1 MKINNMTDA
10 LKLILLAV
18 AAFITCIVVF
28 VSIRAM
34 DTAREISGS
43 AISQIA
49 SMNEDIKDGD
59 LLKYDDT
66 EVTGS
71 DVVNCIRKYLGD
83 YTAPATAPISVYVKT
98 TSTEH
103 TYNNSSYN
111 TNIKNFTDTRYI
123 KPTAVFA
130 GDIIKNANNVIVS
143 IVFKQQ

>member
-1 MKINNMTDA
+1 MKTNNMSDA

-28 VSIRAM
+28 VSISAV
-34 DTAREISGS
+34 DTAREVSGS

-49 SMNEDIKDGD
+49 SMNDDIKDSE
-59 LLKYDDT
+59 LLKFDDT

-71 DVVNCIRKYLGD
+71 EVINCIRKYLGD
-83 YTAPATAPISVYVKT
+83 YTASEIAPISVCVKT
-98 TSTEH
+98 SSTEH
-103 TYNNSSYN
+103 TYINGSYN

-130 GDIIKNANNVIVS
+130 GDIIKNANNVIIS
-143 IVFKQQ
+143 IVFKQK